1 MTKKNLR
8 HLNAIVTKQAYWNL
22 CHWAAAAGWP
32 EKDIGRVID
41 KMARDKALSE
51 STLRHFERESR
62 RSEE

>member
-1 MTKKNLR
+1 MESLP
-8 HLNAIVTKQAYWNL
+8 L
-22 CHWAAAAGWP
+22 AAAAGWS

>member
-1 MTKKNLR
+1 MIKKNLTKKT
-8 HLNAIVTKQAYWNL
+8 IVITKQTWWNL
-22 CHWAAAAGWP
+22 CHWAAAAGWS